1 MIKPIL
7 TAATLS
13 LAAATAA
20 WALPVSQTTLLP
32 PLTSSDLIQVGK
44 KGGGGKHHGG
54 GGKHHGGGHHGGK
67 HYGGGHHG
75 RRYYHGGGHHGGRY
89 YHGGRYW
96 GHRYYYQ
103 PYGWQALGCVIVG
116 PVWYCP

>member
-7 TAATLS
+7 TAAALS

-20 WALPVSQTTLLP
+20 WALPVSQTTLLQ
-32 PLTSSDLIQVGK
+32 PLTSSDVIQVGK
-44 KGGGGKHHGG
+44 KGGHHGG
-54 GGKHHGGGHHGGK
+54 HHHGGGHHGGK
-67 HYGGGHHG
+67 
-75 RRYYHGGGHHGGRY
+75 Y

-96 GHRYYYQ
+96 GHRYNYR
-103 PYGWQALGCVIVG
+103 PYGWQALGCVVVG